1 MLESLLAV
9 LGGGATG
16 LLGTVISAGAEWLR
30 ERQRHTHEV
39 ELQRLEM
46 EMVTAEAASA
56 ERIAA
61 IERETEQTRAEH
73 AALEASYR
81 AATTRMSRGDS
92 RWLVAVDV
100 VRGLTRP
107 VLTWTFVGLV
117 GWMYFSAVTLRVE
130 IREQIVDTVLYLST
144 TCVLWWFGA
153 RHVGRRR

>member
-1 MLESLLAV
+1 MLESLMAV

-30 ERQRHTHEV
+30 EKQRHAHEV
-39 ELQRLEM
+39 ALRRLDLEIM
-46 EMVTAEAASA
+46 TAEAASA

-61 IERETEQTRAEH
+61 VERETEETRAGH
-73 AALEASYR
+73 AALAASYQ

-107 VLTWTFVGLV
+107 ALTWAFVVLTGA
-117 GWMYFSAVTLRVE
+117 MYFTAGTLRTDLGA
-130 IREQIVDTVLYLST
+130 QIVDTTLYLAT

>member
-30 ERQRHTHEV
+30 EKQRHAHEV
-39 ELQRLEM
+39 ALRRLDM
-46 EMVTAEAASA
+46 EMMRTEAASA

-92 RWLVAVDV
+92 RWLAAVDV
-100 VRGLTRP
+100 IRGLTRP
-107 VLTWTFVGLV
+107 VLTWVFVAFI
-117 GWMYFSAVTLRVE
+117 GWMYFTAGSLRAE
-130 IREQIVDTVLYLST
+130 TREQMVDTVLYLAT